1 MAGPACATAP
11 SGRPITG
18 KLHKTDIDT
27 ELLQPDPLPDSVR
40 MTPKPRHLPDA
51 LAQSEAGAALI
62 RRCSQSQRAAAV
74 IDSECADIVPGF
86 SPIQSRSCELRGTT
100 LRVNAQYPAQVA
112 KLRQA
117 VPRLLS
123 RLQQQGLDVI
133 EIKIGVQPRALSSS
147 VQQPAPDASAAA
159 AAGGPCR
166 RCSDR
171 QIAPALKFAK
181 KLALTLEDSPLR
193 TAALRLAASLA
204 AGLTKTREL
213 RQASD
218 QQDREKNDT

>member
-1 MAGPACATAP
+1 MNP
-11 SGRPITG
+11 R
-18 KLHKTDIDT
+18 
-27 ELLQPDPLPDSVR
+27 
-40 MTPKPRHLPDA
+40 PRHLPDA

-62 RRCSQSQRAAAV
+62 QRHAASRRAAAV
-74 IDSECADIVPGF
+74 IESECSRIVPDF

-100 LRVNAQYPAQVA
+100 LRVNAQSPAQVA

-147 VQQPAPDASAAA
+147 VRQGAQQQTPG
-159 AAGGPCR
+159 AAGAGPFR
-166 RCSDR
+166 HCSPR
-171 QIAPALKFAK
+171 EIAPALTFAK

-193 TAALRLAASLA
+193 SAAQRLATCLASGLA
-204 AGLTKTREL
+204 RMRDS
-213 RQASD
+213 RQARD
-218 QQDREKNDT
+218 QQDSKEDDP